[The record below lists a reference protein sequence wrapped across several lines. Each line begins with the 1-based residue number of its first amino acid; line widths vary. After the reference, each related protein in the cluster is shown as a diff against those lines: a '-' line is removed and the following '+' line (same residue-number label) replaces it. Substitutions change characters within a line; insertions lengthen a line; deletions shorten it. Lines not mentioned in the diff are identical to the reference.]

1 MNKLG
6 HVVGEWVGV
15 IEFNQDLDCEMSFV
29 KENRLNESGHVV
41 HSVRNES
48 ILSRRIILV
57 MQCVK
62 IIDDDTQS
70 KWCKDIFETF
80 FYR

>member
-1 MNKLG
+1 
-6 HVVGEWVGV
+6 
-15 IEFNQDLDCEMSFV
+15 MSFV

-70 KWCKDIFETF
+70 K
-80 FYR
+80 